1 MQAMKVVFC
10 LLVSPLLMAQQS
22 TAKPGTVRLPKN
34 TEIHLKLDQDV
45 SSATINKGDQVRYVV
60 ADDVAVDGVVA
71 IPAGT
76 TVTREVTSAER
87 MRPDQPCNGSNNGSF
102 ALSEAAL
109 LTFDGAQVK
118 LTPFQH
124 YGREQDRWL
133 PLEIVGGAVAAPV
146 GLALY
151 AVGGAVAAPFALAV
165 YLHDRLHGPPPPQAC
180 PAMTHEMEWK
190 ARETKVATFYVV
202 RSYII
207 RASLSPA
214 NPARREFQ

>member
-1 MQAMKVVFC
+1 MKVAFC
-10 LLVSPLLMAQQS
+10 LVFSPLLMAQQP

-34 TEIHLKLDQDV
+34 TEILLKLDQDV
-45 SSATINKGDQVRYVV
+45 SSATIHKGDQVRYVV

-76 TVTREVTSAER
+76 TVTRKVTSAEPT
-87 MRPDQPCNGSNNGSF
+87 RPDQPCSRGNNGSF
-102 ALSEAAL
+102 ALSEVAL

-124 YGREQDRWL
+124 YGRERDRWL
-133 PLEIVGGAVAAPV
+133 PLEIVGGAVATPV

-151 AVGGAVAAPFALAV
+151 AAGGAVAAPFVLAV
-165 YLHDRLHGPPPPQAC
+165 YLHDRSHGPPPPQPC

-190 ARETKVATFYVV
+190 ARETKVEYFYVV
-202 RSYII
+202 RSYMI

-214 NPARREFQ
+214 NPARRESQ